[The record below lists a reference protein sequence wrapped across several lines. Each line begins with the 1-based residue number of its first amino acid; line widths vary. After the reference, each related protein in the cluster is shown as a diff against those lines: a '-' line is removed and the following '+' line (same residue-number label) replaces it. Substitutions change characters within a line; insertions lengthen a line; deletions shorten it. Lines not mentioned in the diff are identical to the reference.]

1 MFRFEE
7 KILLYQISK
16 GNERAFVKFY
26 DSYRESLYRFILLKV
41 SEKEKAEEL
50 TNNVFIKIYD
60 YLRQGKKIENLRALL
75 YQTARNLI
83 IDFYRQK
90 KQQDLSIDE
99 FKEKNI
105 SEEKRLEKEVDTK
118 LSLEKV
124 EENLKK
130 LPDLDQEV
138 IILRFIEGLPF
149 KEIAKILRINE
160 ETAKQRSHRA
170 LKKLKNLIFPV
181 TK

>member
-16 GNERAFVKFY
+16 GNERAFAKFY

-50 TNNVFIKIYD
+50 TNNVFIKIYE

-149 KEIAKILRINE
+149 KEIAKILGINE